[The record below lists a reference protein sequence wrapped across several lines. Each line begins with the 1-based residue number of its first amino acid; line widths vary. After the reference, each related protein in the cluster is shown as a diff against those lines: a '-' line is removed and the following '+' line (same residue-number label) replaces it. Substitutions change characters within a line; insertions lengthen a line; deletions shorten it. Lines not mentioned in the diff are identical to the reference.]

1 MAKLAG
7 LHAEGV
13 TDLDSYNLG
22 VIAERERIIKDA
34 EDAYPAD
41 VFLEPN
47 WGQVRDALATIGV
60 TLDSVAGSLLRR
72 QIPAFIKGE
81 E

>member
-22 VIAERERIIKDA
+22 VIAERERIIKLLEARCLWLIHLDRLT
-34 EDAYPAD
+34 EAD
-41 VFLEPN
+41 E
-47 WGQVRDALATIGV
+47 
-60 TLDSVAGSLLRR
+60 LRL
-72 QIPAFIKGE
+72 QIAFIKGE
-81 E
+81 KQ